1 MDSSQRRSQRMIQL
15 AVADAGIGIPR
26 SLKRQHPHLT
36 DYRQALE
43 RALLPHIS
51 GTFREGLTG
60 SFENAGLGLYVI
72 SELARKTGG
81 RLLIATTGAALVL
94 ESANPEQPATPRF
107 LQPPGIGFPGT
118 LAAFELPTDSVH
130 DYHQLIMSILRT
142 AEERTPKRVSSNWL
156 VYESGPPGAIRIVLN
171 PARENT
177 VTAQQ
182 ISNERVR
189 PAIIE
194 RKAVEL
200 DFTGLELCTQS
211 WLHALMYEPVR
222 LAWALRVPIH
232 VVGAQPA
239 VREGLRFLETYALGG

>member
-1 MDSSQRRSQRMIQL
+1 MSKKEF
-15 AVADAGIGIPR
+15 
-26 SLKRQHPHLT
+26 LK
-36 DYRQALE
+36 AL
-43 RALLPHIS
+43 
-51 GTFREGLTG
+51 
-60 SFENAGLGLYVI
+60 
-72 SELARKTGG
+72 ELARAGDLASALAICLALEPGFLKK
-81 RLLIATTGAALVL
+81 RLKHHTRQSDQREAALRL
-94 ESANPEQPATPRF
+94 EAALLSTAIPKKEVVPPA
-107 LQPPGIGFPGT
+107 L
-118 LAAFELPTDSVH
+118 
-130 DYHQLIMSILRT
+130 
-142 AEERTPKRVSSNWL
+142 SSNWL
-156 VYESGPPGAIRIVLN
+156 VYESGPPDAIRIELN